1 MNRKYDLSMPKP
13 MLAMAPGNG
22 RFHLPL
28 FRESQAKMNC
38 LTYAMVFSGVNDL
51 WRWAALRFGLAQYLR
66 K

>member
-28 FRESQAKMNC
+28 CRESQATTNC
-38 LTYAMVFSGVNDL
+38 LTDAMVFSGVNDF
-51 WRWAALRFGLAQYLR
+51 WRGAAQRFGFERYLR